1 MTESR
6 TVRILSQ
13 RKIDDGVGDQAMTQ
27 NNAQPLYDT
36 FARIGLRFTRGNGAW
51 LISDNG
57 ERYLDFTSGIAVNAL
72 GHNHPKLV
80 KAVEEQA
87 NKLWH
92 VSNLFQSPE
101 QEKVAERLCANSFAD
116 KVFFCNSGAEAIEC
130 AIKTARRYQ
139 YVSGHPERYE
149 IITFE
154 GAFHG
159 RTLATLAAGG
169 QQKYLEGFG
178 PKAQGFKQVPFD
190 DEKAL
195 RAAIGEKT
203 AALLIAPIQGESGLR
218 PVPTEFMQLLRR
230 ICDENGLL
238 FIVDEVQTG
247 MGRTGKLFAYQWSN
261 IEPDIMALAKGLGGG
276 FPIGACLATKEA
288 AKGMTPGT
296 HGSTFGG
303 NLLAMAAANAVL
315 DVMLSDGFLDHV
327 NAMANLFKQGLAS
340 IIDRFPDV
348 VQSIRGI
355 GLLTGLKCVVPNVE
369 LIAAMRDEKLL
380 TVGAGN
386 NVIRLLPPLI
396 VTEDEIRDG
405 LHRIEKA
412 VQYVSN
418 AHKQK

>member
-1 MTESR
+1 
-6 TVRILSQ
+6 
-13 RKIDDGVGDQAMTQ
+13 MTQ

-80 KAVEEQA
+80 KAIEEQA
-87 NKLWH
+87 KKLWH
-92 VSNLFQSPE
+92 VSNLFESPE

-139 YVSGHPERYE
+139 YVSGHPDRYE

-169 QQKYLEGFG
+169 QEKYLEGFG
-178 PKAQGFKQVPFD
+178 PKAQGFVQVPFD

-203 AALLIAPIQGESGLR
+203 AALLIEPIQGESGLR
-218 PVPTEFMQLLRR
+218 PVPKEFMQLLRR

-247 MGRTGKLFAYQWSN
+247 MGRTGKLFAYQWSG

-276 FPIGACLATKEA
+276 FPIGACLATKDA

-315 DVMLSDGFLDHV
+315 DVMLADGFLDHV

-348 VQSIRGI
+348 VESIRGV
-355 GLLTGLKCVVPNVE
+355 GLLTGLKCVVKNTEV
-369 LIAAMRDEKLL
+369 IAAMRDEKLL
-380 TVGAGN
+380 GVGAGN
-386 NVIRLLPPLI
+386 NVIRLLPPLT

-412 VQYVSN
+412 VQLVSN

>member
-1 MTESR
+1 
-6 TVRILSQ
+6 
-13 RKIDDGVGDQAMTQ
+13 MTQ

-178 PKAQGFKQVPFD
+178 PKAQGFVQVPFD

-203 AALLIAPIQGESGLR
+203 AALLIEPIQGESGLR

-261 IEPDIMALAKGLGGG
+261 IKPDIMALAKGLGGG

-355 GLLTGLKCVVPNVE
+355 GLLTGVKCVVPNIE

>member
-1 MTESR
+1 
-6 TVRILSQ
+6 
-13 RKIDDGVGDQAMTQ
+13 MTQ

-80 KAVEEQA
+80 KAIEEQA

-139 YVSGHPERYE
+139 YVSGHPDRYE

-178 PKAQGFKQVPFD
+178 PKAQGFLQVPFD

-203 AALLIAPIQGESGLR
+203 AALLIEPIQGESGLR
-218 PVPTEFMQLLRR
+218 PVPKEFMQLLRR
-230 ICDENGLL
+230 ICNENGLL

-247 MGRTGKLFAYQWSN
+247 MGRTGKLFAYQWSG

-315 DVMLSDGFLDHV
+315 DVMLADGFLDHV

-348 VQSIRGI
+348 VESIRGV
-355 GLLTGLKCVVPNVE
+355 GLLTGLKCVVKNTEV
-369 LIAAMRDEKLL
+369 IAAMRDEKLL
-380 TVGAGN
+380 GVGAGN
-386 NVIRLLPPLI
+386 NVIRLLPPLT

-412 VQYVSN
+412 VQLVSN

>member
-1 MTESR
+1 
-6 TVRILSQ
+6 
-13 RKIDDGVGDQAMTQ
+13 MTQ

-80 KAVEEQA
+80 KAIEEQA

-92 VSNLFQSPE
+92 VSNLFESPE

-169 QQKYLEGFG
+169 QEKYLEGFG
-178 PKAQGFKQVPFD
+178 PKAQGFIQVPFD

-203 AALLIAPIQGESGLR
+203 AALLIEPIQGESGLR
-218 PVPTEFMQLLRR
+218 PVPKEFMQLLRR

-247 MGRTGKLFAYQWSN
+247 MGRTGKLFAYQWSG

-315 DVMLSDGFLDHV
+315 DVMLADGFLDHV

-348 VQSIRGI
+348 VESIRGV
-355 GLLTGLKCVVPNVE
+355 GLLTGLKCVVKNTEV
-369 LIAAMRDEKLL
+369 IAAMRDEKLL
-380 TVGAGN
+380 GVGAGN
-386 NVIRLLPPLI
+386 NVIRLLPPLT

-412 VQYVSN
+412 VQLVSN

>member
-1 MTESR
+1 
-6 TVRILSQ
+6 
-13 RKIDDGVGDQAMTQ
+13 MTQ

-101 QEKVAERLCANSFAD
+101 QEKVAERLCANSFAN

-178 PKAQGFKQVPFD
+178 PKAQGFIQVPFD

-203 AALLIAPIQGESGLR
+203 AALLIEPIQGESGLR
-218 PVPTEFMQLLRR
+218 PVPKEFMQLLRR
-230 ICDENGLL
+230 ICDENSLL

-315 DVMLSDGFLDHV
+315 DVMLADGFLDHV

>member
-1 MTESR
+1 
-6 TVRILSQ
+6 
-13 RKIDDGVGDQAMTQ
+13 MTQ

-80 KAVEEQA
+80 KAIEEQA
-87 NKLWH
+87 HKLWH

-169 QQKYLEGFG
+169 QEKYLEGFG
-178 PKAQGFKQVPFD
+178 PKAQGFIQVPFD

-203 AALLIAPIQGESGLR
+203 AALLIEPIQGESGLR
-218 PVPTEFMQLLRR
+218 PVPKEFMQLLRR

-247 MGRTGKLFAYQWSN
+247 MGRTGKLFAYQWSG

-315 DVMLSDGFLDHV
+315 DVMLADGFLDHV

-348 VQSIRGI
+348 VESIRGV
-355 GLLTGLKCVVPNVE
+355 GLLTGLKCVVKNTEV
-369 LIAAMRDEKLL
+369 IAAMRDEKLL
-380 TVGAGN
+380 GVGAGN
-386 NVIRLLPPLI
+386 NVIRLLPPLT

-412 VQYVSN
+412 IQLVSN

>member
-1 MTESR
+1 
-6 TVRILSQ
+6 
-13 RKIDDGVGDQAMTQ
+13 MTQ

-80 KAVEEQA
+80 KAIEEQA

-169 QQKYLEGFG
+169 QEKYLEGFG
-178 PKAQGFKQVPFD
+178 PKAQGFVQVPFD

-203 AALLIAPIQGESGLR
+203 AALLIEPIQGESGLR
-218 PVPTEFMQLLRR
+218 PVPKEFMQLLRK
-230 ICDENGLL
+230 ICNENGLL

-247 MGRTGKLFAYQWSN
+247 MGRTGKLFAYQWSG

-315 DVMLSDGFLDHV
+315 DVMLADGFLDHV

-348 VQSIRGI
+348 VESIRGV
-355 GLLTGLKCVVPNVE
+355 GLLTGLKCVVKNTEV
-369 LIAAMRDEKLL
+369 IAAMRDEKLL
-380 TVGAGN
+380 GVGAGN
-386 NVIRLLPPLI
+386 NVIRLLPPLT

-412 VQYVSN
+412 VQLVSN

>member
-1 MTESR
+1 
-6 TVRILSQ
+6 
-13 RKIDDGVGDQAMTQ
+13 MTQ

-80 KAVEEQA
+80 KAIEEQA
-87 NKLWH
+87 KKLWH
-92 VSNLFQSPE
+92 VSNLFESPE

-169 QQKYLEGFG
+169 QEKYLEGFG
-178 PKAQGFKQVPFD
+178 PKAQGFLQVPFD

-195 RAAIGEKT
+195 RSAIGEKT
-203 AALLIAPIQGESGLR
+203 AALLIEPIQGESGLR
-218 PVPTEFMQLLRR
+218 PVPKEFMQLLRR

-247 MGRTGKLFAYQWSN
+247 MGRTGKLFAYQWSG

-315 DVMLSDGFLDHV
+315 DVMLADGFLDHV

-348 VQSIRGI
+348 VESIRGV
-355 GLLTGLKCVVPNVE
+355 GLLTGLKCVVKNTEV
-369 LIAAMRDEKLL
+369 IAAMRDEKLL
-380 TVGAGN
+380 GVGAGS
-386 NVIRLLPPLI
+386 NVIRLLPPLT

-412 VQYVSN
+412 VQLVSN

>member
-1 MTESR
+1 
-6 TVRILSQ
+6 
-13 RKIDDGVGDQAMTQ
+13 MTQ

-80 KAVEEQA
+80 KAIEEQA

-169 QQKYLEGFG
+169 QEKYLEGFG
-178 PKAQGFKQVPFD
+178 PKAQGFLQVPFD

-195 RAAIGEKT
+195 RSAIGEKT
-203 AALLIAPIQGESGLR
+203 AALLIEPIQGESGLR
-218 PVPTEFMQLLRR
+218 PVPKEFMRLLRR

-247 MGRTGKLFAYQWSN
+247 MGRTGKLFAYQWSG

-315 DVMLSDGFLDHV
+315 DVMLADGFLDHV

-348 VQSIRGI
+348 VESIRGV
-355 GLLTGLKCVVPNVE
+355 GLLTGLKCVVKNTEV
-369 LIAAMRDEKLL
+369 IAAMRDEKLL
-380 TVGAGN
+380 GVGAGN
-386 NVIRLLPPLI
+386 NVIRLLPPLT

-412 VQYVSN
+412 VQLVSN

>member
-1 MTESR
+1 
-6 TVRILSQ
+6 
-13 RKIDDGVGDQAMTQ
+13 MTQ

-80 KAVEEQA
+80 KAIEEQA

-92 VSNLFQSPE
+92 VSNLFESPE

-169 QQKYLEGFG
+169 QEKYLEGFG
-178 PKAQGFKQVPFD
+178 PKAQGFLQVPFD

-195 RAAIGEKT
+195 RSAIGEKT
-203 AALLIAPIQGESGLR
+203 AALLIEPIQGESGLR
-218 PVPTEFMQLLRR
+218 PVPKEFMRLLRR

-247 MGRTGKLFAYQWSN
+247 MGRTGKLFAYQWSG

-315 DVMLSDGFLDHV
+315 DVMLADGFLDHV

-348 VQSIRGI
+348 VESIRGV
-355 GLLTGLKCVVPNVE
+355 GLLTGLKCVVKNTEV
-369 LIAAMRDEKLL
+369 IAAMRDEKLL
-380 TVGAGN
+380 GVGAGN
-386 NVIRLLPPLI
+386 NVIRLLPPLT

-412 VQYVSN
+412 VQLVSN

>member
-1 MTESR
+1 
-6 TVRILSQ
+6 
-13 RKIDDGVGDQAMTQ
+13 MTQ

-101 QEKVAERLCANSFAD
+101 QEKVAKRLCANSFAD

-178 PKAQGFKQVPFD
+178 PKAQGFVQVPFD

-203 AALLIAPIQGESGLR
+203 AALLIEPIQGESGLR

-340 IIDRFPDV
+340 IIGRFPDV

-355 GLLTGLKCVVPNVE
+355 GLLTGVKCVVPNIE

>member
-1 MTESR
+1 
-6 TVRILSQ
+6 
-13 RKIDDGVGDQAMTQ
+13 MTQ

-80 KAVEEQA
+80 KAIEEQA

-92 VSNLFQSPE
+92 VSNLFESPE

-169 QQKYLEGFG
+169 QEKYLEGFG
-178 PKAQGFKQVPFD
+178 PKAQGFLQVPFD

-195 RAAIGEKT
+195 RSAIGEKT
-203 AALLIAPIQGESGLR
+203 AALLIEPIQGESGLR
-218 PVPTEFMQLLRR
+218 PVPKEFMQLLRR

-247 MGRTGKLFAYQWSN
+247 MGRTGKLFAYQWSG

-315 DVMLSDGFLDHV
+315 DVMLADGFLDHV

-348 VQSIRGI
+348 VESIRGV
-355 GLLTGLKCVVPNVE
+355 GLLTGLKCVVKNTEV
-369 LIAAMRDEKLL
+369 IAAMRDEKLL
-380 TVGAGN
+380 GVGAGS
-386 NVIRLLPPLI
+386 NVIRLLPPLT

-412 VQYVSN
+412 VQLVSN

>member
-1 MTESR
+1 
-6 TVRILSQ
+6 
-13 RKIDDGVGDQAMTQ
+13 MTQ

-178 PKAQGFKQVPFD
+178 PKAQGFVQVPFD
-190 DEKAL
+190 NEKAL

-203 AALLIAPIQGESGLR
+203 AALLIEPIQGESGLR

>member
-1 MTESR
+1 
-6 TVRILSQ
+6 
-13 RKIDDGVGDQAMTQ
+13 MTQ

-80 KAVEEQA
+80 KAIEEQA

-169 QQKYLEGFG
+169 QEKYLEGFG
-178 PKAQGFKQVPFD
+178 PKAQGFIQVPFD

-203 AALLIAPIQGESGLR
+203 AALLIEPIQGESGLR
-218 PVPTEFMQLLRR
+218 PVPKEFMQLLRR

-247 MGRTGKLFAYQWSN
+247 MGRTGKLFAYQWSG

-315 DVMLSDGFLDHV
+315 DVMLTDGFLDHV

-348 VQSIRGI
+348 VESIRGV
-355 GLLTGLKCVVPNVE
+355 GLLTGLKCVVKNTEV
-369 LIAAMRDEKLL
+369 IAAMRDEKLL
-380 TVGAGN
+380 GVGAGN
-386 NVIRLLPPLI
+386 NVIRLLPPLT

-412 VQYVSN
+412 IQLVSN

>member
-1 MTESR
+1 
-6 TVRILSQ
+6 
-13 RKIDDGVGDQAMTQ
+13 MTQ

-178 PKAQGFKQVPFD
+178 PKAQGFVQVPFD

-203 AALLIAPIQGESGLR
+203 AALLIEPIQGESGLR

>member
-1 MTESR
+1 MT
-6 TVRILSQ
+6 
-13 RKIDDGVGDQAMTQ
+13 K
-27 NNAQPLYDT
+27 NPAQPLYDT

-80 KAVEEQA
+80 KAIQEQA
-87 NKLWH
+87 EKLWH

-101 QEKVAERLCANSFAD
+101 QEKLATRLCANSFAD

-139 YVSGHPERYE
+139 YVSSHPERYE

-169 QQKYLEGFG
+169 QEKYLEGFG
-178 PKAQGFKQVPFD
+178 PKAAGFVQLPFD

-195 RAAIGEKT
+195 RAAINEKT
-203 AALLIAPIQGESGLR
+203 AALLIEPIQGESGLR
-218 PVPTEFMQLLRR
+218 PVPKEFMQLLRR
-230 ICDENGLL
+230 ICDENDLL
-238 FIVDEVQTG
+238 FLVDEVQTG
-247 MGRTGKLFAYQWSN
+247 MGRTGKLFAYEWSGVK
-261 IEPDIMALAKGLGGG
+261 PDVMALAKGLGGG
-276 FPIGACLATKEA
+276 FPIGACLATAEA
-288 AKGMTPGT
+288 AKGMTPGS

-315 DVMLSDGFLDHV
+315 DVMLADGFLDHV

-348 VQSIRGI
+348 VQSIRGV
-355 GLLTGLKCVVPNVE
+355 GLLTGLKCVVPNGEV
-369 LIAAMRDEKLL
+369 IAAMRDEKLL
-380 TVGAGN
+380 GVGAGN
-386 NVIRLLPPLI
+386 NVIRLLPPLT

-412 VQYVSN
+412 VELVSN